1 MNYHQKIIATTVL
14 YKKSS
19 DDSEKQQ
26 LLKDNVNDKKED
38 DIKNSNAT
46 SEKDLSSGENS
57 TLNIVRVSS
66 DGDGK
71 THVTVPS
78 LIRSNE
84 CLEDYDDGPASKRQ
98 RLCAMEDK
106 KSEELQDKELSETS
120 E

>member
-1 MNYHQKIIATTVL
+1 M
-14 YKKSS
+14 
-19 DDSEKQQ
+19 
-26 LLKDNVNDKKED
+26 KDNVNDKKED

-84 CLEDYDDGPASKRQ
+84 CLEDNEDGPASKRQ
-98 RLCAMEDK
+98 RLCTIEDQK
-106 KSEELQDKELSETS
+106 IWILQTRKGNRTNNAAIKIACDLYHEDLM
-120 E
+120 